1 MNQAYHKFREDAEKR
16 SFDKEQRRRLNF
28 NIGRYDAAVARGLSQ
43 FQNLELAKRRAAN
56 LKYKV
61 INNLD
66 KYLVEFENN
75 FERRG
80 GKIIWAL
87 NEKEAQ
93 KEILQIIKKAKA
105 QVIVKQKSMTS
116 EEIEINE
123 VLEKNKREVFETDLG
138 EFIVQ
143 VADEKPYHIVTPAMH
158 KSKEDVARLFHEKFG
173 MPENSRPEEITL
185 FVREKLRKEFIRAD
199 VGITGGNFLVADAG
213 ALVLT
218 ENEGNGLLSFAFPR
232 IHIAVVGIEKII
244 PSLDDLDLFLPLLA
258 HHGTG
263 QHITVYNN
271 ILFGPRT
278 EWENDGPEEMYII
291 LLDNHRTDILKL
303 REQRRA
309 LSCIRCGAC
318 LNGCPVYRSVGGYTY
333 GTVYSGP
340 IGSVI
345 SPHFRG
351 FREFNHLSFASSLCG
366 KCTEI
371 CPVKIPLHE
380 LLLHNRQMAVSKK
393 YTSFFWRNVNKGW
406 KTVMMHRWMLD
417 KPGGKLKNRAIQ
429 RFGKK
434 AWGPRRTL
442 PKLPPKSFREL
453 WKEHHSESSQGT

>member
-1 MNQAYHKFREDAEKR
+1 MNQAHHKFIEDAGR
-16 SFDKEQRRRLNF
+16 RAFDKEQRRRLNF

-56 LKYKV
+56 IKYKV

-80 GKIIWAL
+80 GKVIWATG
-87 NEKEAQ
+87 EKEAQ
-93 KEILQIIKKAKA
+93 KEILNIIKRTKA
-105 QVIVKQKSMTS
+105 QVIVKQKSMIS
-116 EEIEINE
+116 EEIELNE
-123 VLEKNKREVFETDLG
+123 FLEKHKREVFETDLG

-143 VADEKPYHIVTPAMH
+143 IAGEKPYHIVTPAMH
-158 KSKEDVARLFHEKFG
+158 KSKEDVAKLFHEKFG
-173 MPENSRPEEITL
+173 LPENSKPEEITL
-185 FVREKLRKEFIRAD
+185 FVRDQLRKEFIRAD
-199 VGITGGNFLVADAG
+199 VGITGGNFLVADMG

-218 ENEGNGLLSFAFPR
+218 ENEGNGLLSIAFPR

-244 PSLDDLDLFLPLLA
+244 PSMDDLDLFLPLLA

-271 ILFGPRT
+271 ILLGPRT
-278 EWENDGPEEMYII
+278 EWEVDGPEEMYVI
-291 LLDNHRTDILKL
+291 LLDNHRTDVLKL
-303 REQRRA
+303 KEQRKA

-318 LNGCPVYRSVGGYTY
+318 LNGCPVYKSIGGYTY
-333 GTVYSGP
+333 GATYSGP

-345 SPHFRG
+345 SPYFKG
-351 FREFNHLSFASSLCG
+351 FRDYHHLSFASSLCG
-366 KCTEI
+366 KCTEV

-380 LLLHNRQMAVSKK
+380 LLLHNRAEAVSKK
-393 YTSFFWRNVNKGW
+393 YVSFFWRKVNSGW
-406 KTVMMHRWMLD
+406 KMVMMKRWMLE
-417 KPGGKLKNRAIQ
+417 KPGSKLKNRMIN

-434 AWGPRRTL
+434 LWGPRRVL
-442 PKLPPKSFREL
+442 PKVAPKSFREL
-453 WKEHHSESSQGT
+453 YKERSESSQNT

>member
-1 MNQAYHKFREDAEKR
+1 MNQAHHKFIEDATRR

-28 NIGRYDAAVARGLSQ
+28 NIGKYDAAVAKGLDQ

-56 LKYKV
+56 IKYKV
-61 INNLD
+61 LNNLD

-80 GKIIWAL
+80 GKVIWATG
-87 NEKEAQ
+87 EKEAQ
-93 KEILQIIKKAKA
+93 KEILQIIKKSKA

-116 EEIEINE
+116 EELEINE
-123 VLEKNKREVFETDLG
+123 LLEKNKREVYETDLG

-143 VADEKPYHIVTPAMH
+143 VAGEKPYHIVTPAMH
-158 KSKEDVARLFHEKFG
+158 KSKEDIARLFHEKFG
-173 MPENSRPEEITL
+173 MPANSKPEDITL
-185 FVREKLRKEFIRAD
+185 FVRDKLRQQFIRAD
-199 VGITGGNFLVADAG
+199 VGITGGNFLVADVG

-218 ENEGNGLLSFAFPR
+218 ENEGNGLLSFSFPR

-271 ILFGPRT
+271 ILFGPRS
-278 EWENDGPEEMYII
+278 EWEPDGPDEMYVI
-291 LLDNHRTDILKL
+291 LLDNHRTDVLKL
-303 REQRRA
+303 KEQRRA

-318 LNGCPVYRSVGGYTY
+318 LNGCPVYRSIGGYTY
-333 GTVYSGP
+333 GAVYSGP

-345 SPHFRG
+345 SPHYQG
-351 FREFNHLSFASSLCG
+351 FRDYNHLSFASSLCG
-366 KCTEI
+366 KCTEV

-380 LLLHNRQMAVSKK
+380 LLLHNRQEAVSKK
-393 YTSFFWRNVNKGW
+393 QVSMFWRYVNKGW

-417 KPGGKLKNRAIQ
+417 KPGSNLKNRMIR
-429 RFGKK
+429 RFGRKI
-434 AWGPRRTL
+434 WGPRRSL
-442 PKLPPKSFREL
+442 PRMAQKSFREL
-453 WKEHHSESSQGT
+453 WKEQRSESS

>member
-1 MNQAYHKFREDAEKR
+1 MNQAYHRFIEDATRR

-28 NIGRYDAAVARGLSQ
+28 NIGKYDAAVARGLDQ

-80 GKIIWAL
+80 GKLIWAL
-87 NEKEAQ
+87 GEKEAQ

-143 VADEKPYHIVTPAMH
+143 IAGEKPYHIVTPAMH
-158 KSKEDVARLFHEKFG
+158 KSKEDIARLFHEKFG
-173 MPENSRPEEITL
+173 MPENSKPEEITL

-199 VGITGGNFLVADAG
+199 VGITGGNFLVADVG

-218 ENEGNGLLSFAFPR
+218 ENEGNGLLSVSFPR

-244 PSLDDLDLFLPLLA
+244 PTLDDLDLFLPLLA

-263 QHITVYNN
+263 QNITVYNN

-278 EWENDGPEEMYII
+278 EWEVDGPEEMYII
-291 LLDNHRTDILKL
+291 LLDNRRTDVLKL
-303 REQRRA
+303 KEQRRA

-318 LNGCPVYRSVGGYTY
+318 LNGCPVYRSIGGYTY
-333 GTVYSGP
+333 GVVYSGP

-345 SPHFRG
+345 SPHFKG
-351 FREFNHLSFASSLCG
+351 FREYNHLSFASSLCG
-366 KCTEI
+366 KCTEV

-380 LLLHNRQMAVSKK
+380 LLLHNRQEAVSKK
-393 YTSFFWRNVNKGW
+393 YISIFWRYVNKGW
-406 KTVMMHRWMLD
+406 KTAMMHRWMLD
-417 KPGGKLKNRAIQ
+417 KPGSKLKNRVVK
-429 RFGKK
+429 RFGRKP
-434 AWGPRRTL
+434 WGPRRTL
-442 PKLPPKSFREL
+442 PRFAPKSF
-453 WKEHHSESSQGT
+453 KEVWQEKRSESL

>member
-1 MNQAYHKFREDAEKR
+1 MNQAHHTFCEDAEKR
-16 SFDKEQRRRLNF
+16 AFDKEQRRRLDF

-56 LKYKV
+56 IKYKV

-80 GKIIWAL
+80 GKVIWATG
-87 NEKEAQ
+87 EKEAQ
-93 KEILQIIKKAKA
+93 KEILNIIKKAKA
-105 QVIVKQKSMTS
+105 QVIVKQKSMIS

-143 VADEKPYHIVTPAMH
+143 LAGEKPYHIVTPAMH
-158 KSKEDVARLFHEKFG
+158 KSKEDVAQLFHKKFG

-185 FVREKLRKEFIRAD
+185 FVRDKLRQEFIRAD
-199 VGITGGNFLVADAG
+199 VGITGGNFLVADMG
-213 ALVLT
+213 AVVLT
-218 ENEGNGLLSFAFPR
+218 ENEGNGLLSISFPR

-271 ILFGPRT
+271 ILLGPKT
-278 EWENDGPEEMYII
+278 EWEIDGPEEMYVI
-291 LLDNHRTDILKL
+291 LLDNHRTDVLKL
-303 REQRRA
+303 KEQRKA

-318 LNGCPVYRSVGGYTY
+318 LNGCPVYKTIGGYTY
-333 GTVYSGP
+333 GAVYTGP

-345 SPHFRG
+345 SPYFKG
-351 FREFNHLSFASSLCG
+351 FKEFQHLSFASSLCG
-366 KCTEI
+366 KCTEV
-371 CPVKIPLHE
+371 CPVKIPIHE
-380 LLLHNRQMAVSKK
+380 LLLHNRQKAVSNKQV
-393 YTSFFWRNVNKGW
+393 SFFWRKVNSGW
-406 KTVMMHRWMLD
+406 KMVMMRRWMLD
-417 KPGGKLKNRAIQ
+417 KPGSKLKNRMIS

-434 AWGPRRTL
+434 LWGPRRVL
-442 PKLPPKSFREL
+442 PKIAPKSFKEL
-453 WKEHHSESSQGT
+453 WKERSESTQNS

>member
-1 MNQAYHKFREDAEKR
+1 MNQAHHKFIEDAGRR

-28 NIGRYDAAVARGLSQ
+28 NIGRYDAAVARGLNQ

-56 LKYKV
+56 IKHKV

-80 GKIIWAL
+80 GKVIWATG
-87 NEKEAQ
+87 EKEAQ
-93 KEILQIIKKAKA
+93 KEILNIIKQAKA
-105 QVIVKQKSMTS
+105 QVIVKQKSMIS
-116 EEIEINE
+116 EEIELNE
-123 VLEKNKREVFETDLG
+123 FLEKHKREVFETDLG

-143 VADEKPYHIVTPAMH
+143 IAGEKPYHIVTPAMH
-158 KSKEDVARLFHEKFG
+158 KSKEDVAKLFHEKFG
-173 MPENSRPEEITL
+173 LPENSKPEEITL
-185 FVREKLRKEFIRAD
+185 FVRDQLRKEFIRAD
-199 VGITGGNFLVADAG
+199 VGITGGNFLIADMG

-218 ENEGNGLLSFAFPR
+218 ENEGNGLLSIAFPR

-244 PSLDDLDLFLPLLA
+244 PSMDDLDLFLPLLA

-271 ILFGPRT
+271 ILLGPRT
-278 EWENDGPEEMYII
+278 EWEVDGPDEMYVI
-291 LLDNHRTDILKL
+291 LLDNHRTDVLKL
-303 REQRRA
+303 KEQRKA

-318 LNGCPVYRSVGGYTY
+318 LNGCPVYKSIGGYTY
-333 GTVYSGP
+333 GATYSGP

-345 SPHFRG
+345 SPHFKG
-351 FREFNHLSFASSLCG
+351 FKDYHHLSFASSLCG
-366 KCTEI
+366 KCTEV

-380 LLLHNRQMAVSKK
+380 LLLHNRAEAVSKK
-393 YTSFFWRNVNKGW
+393 YISFFWRKVNSGW
-406 KTVMMHRWMLD
+406 KMVMMKRWMLE
-417 KPGGKLKNRAIQ
+417 KPGSKLKNRMIS

-434 AWGPRRTL
+434 LWGPRRTL
-442 PKLPPKSFREL
+442 PKIAPKSFREL
-453 WKEHHSESSQGT
+453 YKERSESSQNT